1 MQQHRIDPI
10 AARPDAAAAL
20 EATIT
25 DGGAERLPVHTPAE
39 AGLVAP
45 PTLGDPGRYH
55 VVRLLGAGG
64 MGVVFEAHDLVLDRT
79 VALKVVRAVDGADVA
94 QARLC
99 LEARAMAKL
108 THPNVVTIFDVGTVG
123 DRVFIA
129 MELVRGGTLRGL
141 VGADR
146 PWRELVRI
154 LAQAGRGL
162 AAAHAA
168 GVVHRDFKPDNV
180 LVGADGTARVADF
193 GLACI
198 GGPAGGAPAPGH
210 RPGAVAGTLAY
221 MAPERLAGDA
231 TACSDQFA
239 FCVTAFELL
248 EGYRPFD
255 VVADEASTPER
266 LRALLEHRRLP
277 WARPDVP
284 ARIRAIFDRG
294 MRPDAEERWPDLD
307 ALLAALAAALD
318 DAQAP
323 RAEHRGGCRTST
335 RTRTAER
342 TRPCCADQRVARPAA
357 RTRRAVLVA

>member
-1 MQQHRIDPI
+1 MEQRIDRDPR
-10 AARPDAAAAL
+10 AGL
-20 EATIT
+20 EVTMT
-25 DGGAERLPVHTPAE
+25 DGGGALPRPGSFE

-45 PTLGDPGRYH
+45 PCLGDPGRYH

-79 VALKVVRAVDGADVA
+79 VALKVVRAADGAGTA

-129 MELVRGGTLRGL
+129 MELVRGATLRAQLG
-141 VGADR
+141 GDR
-146 PWRELVRI
+146 PWREQVQI

-180 LVGADGTARVADF
+180 LVGDDGLARVADF

-198 GGPAGGAPAPGH
+198 DQAGAPAPGH
-210 RPGAVAGTLAY
+210 RPGAIAGTLAY
-221 MAPERLAGDA
+221 MAPERLDGEA
-231 TACSDQFA
+231 TPGSDQFA

-248 EGYRPFD
+248 
-255 VVADEASTPER
+255 
-266 LRALLEHRRLP
+266 
-277 WARPDVP
+277 
-284 ARIRAIFDRG
+284 
-294 MRPDAEERWPDLD
+294 
-307 ALLAALAAALD
+307 
-318 DAQAP
+318 
-323 RAEHRGGCRTST
+323 
-335 RTRTAER
+335 
-342 TRPCCADQRVARPAA
+342 
-357 RTRRAVLVA
+357 